1 MNDFTRT
8 HDGQLVY
15 PAGHD
20 LPTTAHGWI
29 QCDNRGGG
37 YATWL
42 ATEDRERA
50 KQDLSRLE
58 QEAKALRTRVQC
70 EAALRELGLQE
81 YQIGGTCRSMRDL
94 YCIVGYR
101 NLWPL
106 RQVS

>member
-1 MNDFTRT
+1 MQDFTKT

-15 PAGHD
+15 PASHQ
-20 LPTTAHGWI
+20 LPPTAHGWT

-42 ATEDRERA
+42 EPEDRELS
-50 KQDLSRLE
+50 KQDLARLE
-58 QEAKALRTRVQC
+58 QEAKQLRTRVQC
-70 EAALRELGLQE
+70 EAALRKLGLLDC
-81 YQIGGTCRSMRDL
+81 QIGGSCRSMRDL